1 MELCLDKSA
10 LLREILISGK
20 RPRPRTHPHSMV
32 GLVCVTR
39 QWSKIENI
47 LHRQTGRLAD
57 CGQLLVDICLM
68 LSNATNG
75 TAFQVCKRFAT

>member
-20 RPRPRTHPHSMV
+20 RPHSMV

-47 LHRQTGRLAD
+47 LHRQTGRHDRLAD